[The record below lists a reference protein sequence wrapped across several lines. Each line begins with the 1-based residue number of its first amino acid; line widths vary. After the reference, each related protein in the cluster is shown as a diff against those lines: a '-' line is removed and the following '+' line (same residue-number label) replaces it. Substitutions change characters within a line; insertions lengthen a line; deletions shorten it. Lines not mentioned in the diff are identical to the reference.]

1 MRKKS
6 FLITLLFIGIS
17 SWAQAQEV
25 RDSTQT
31 YRIIKNDG
39 AEYVGRIIEENARE
53 VLLKTRTLGEI
64 YIPKHEIKEIVLL
77 LSDGRSEE
85 GEQFATR
92 YFFST
97 NGFSLTD
104 ENYIIWNIFG
114 PDIQINYQDKVGIGL
129 ITSWFGSPI
138 IGSIKFTKAL
148 DETTHLGYGS
158 LLGTGSWSQLSVG
171 GVLPYVSLT
180 KGNATKNLTFSAG
193 YGFVW
198 DETDVS
204 GNALFSIAAMNK
216 TSNRISLVFDSFI
229 LYDSSQADV
238 SALIIPAIRVESE
251 KKRAFQI
258 GFAGT
263 LNEGELYAFP
273 LPLIQWFR
281 NF

>member
-6 FLITLLFIGIS
+6 FLIALLFIGIC
-17 SWAQAQEV
+17 SWVQAQEV

-39 AEYVGRIIEENARE
+39 AEYVGTIIEENARE

-180 KGNATKNLTFSAG
+180 KGDHTQNVTLSAG
-193 YGFVW
+193 YGLIW
-198 DETDVS
+198 DDFDTS
-204 GNALFSIAAMNK
+204 GNVLVSLAAMK
-216 TSNRISLVFDSFI
+216 KSTDRISLVFDSFI
-229 LYDSSQADV
+229 LYNS
-238 SALIIPAIRVESE
+238 
-251 KKRAFQI
+251 
-258 GFAGT
+258 
-263 LNEGELYAFP
+263 NEGELASLIVPGIRLETQRKRAIQLGFAATYQEGELFPFP

-281 NF
+281 TF

>member
-17 SWAQAQEV
+17 SWVQAQEV

-238 SALIIPAIRVESE
+238 FALIIPAIRVESE

-263 LNEGELYAFP
+263 LNEGELFAFP

-281 NF
+281 TF

>member
-1 MRKKS
+1 MSKVS
-6 FLITLLFIGIS
+6 LALFFLFLGVS
-17 SWAQAQEV
+17 SWVQAQEV
-25 RDSTQT
+25 RDTTQT
-31 YRIIKNDG
+31 YLVIKNDG
-39 AEYVGRIIEENARE
+39 AEYVGTIIEENARE
-53 VLLKTRTLGEI
+53 VLVKTMSLGEI
-64 YIPKHEIKEIVLL
+64 YIPKHEIKEIILL
-77 LSDGRSEE
+77 QSDGGSEKR
-85 GEQFATR
+85 EQFATR

-97 NGFSLTD
+97 NGFSLDD

-114 PDIQINYQDKVGIGL
+114 PDIQINYKNKVGIGL

-138 IGSIKFTKAL
+138 IGSIKYSKTL

-158 LLGTGSWSQLSVG
+158 LLGTGSWSQLRVG

-180 KGNATKNLTFSAG
+180 KGDATKNLTFSAG
-193 YGFVW
+193 YGLLW

-204 GNALFSIAAMNK
+204 GNALVSIAAMNK
-216 TSNRISLVFDSFI
+216 TTNRISLVFDSFI
-229 LYDSSQADV
+229 LYNSSQADV
-238 SALIIPAIRVESE
+238 FSLIIPAIRVESE

-263 LNEGELYAFP
+263 LNEGEVFAFP

>member
-1 MRKKS
+1 MYKR
-6 FLITLLFIGIS
+6 
-17 SWAQAQEV
+17 Q
-25 RDSTQT
+25 
-31 YRIIKNDG
+31 
-39 AEYVGRIIEENARE
+39 
-53 VLLKTRTLGEI
+53 
-64 YIPKHEIKEIVLL
+64 
-77 LSDGRSEE
+77 
-85 GEQFATR
+85 
-92 YFFST
+92 
-97 NGFSLTD
+97 
-104 ENYIIWNIFG
+104 
-114 PDIQINYQDKVGIGL
+114 
-129 ITSWFGSPI
+129 PI

-198 DETDVS
+198 NETDVS

-229 LYDSSQADV
+229 LYNSSQADV
-238 SALIIPAIRVESE
+238 FALIIPAIRVESE

-263 LNEGELYAFP
+263 LNEGELFAFP